1 MGDTMRTTIAILMFM
16 LCSNVGAAI
25 ADWTGL
31 HLSRI
36 MGHDRAE
43 VYTFTGYVYGE
54 NGELG
59 RCFSDIYGHLEDGGF
74 YLKQHDFSVEMM
86 DPTFIWWSL
95 ALYGDIVG
103 ETTFGSYRPV
113 EPFYYDADADKGGT
127 LIETPDDFYMAFK
140 VSEVLSDCTGYVEG
154 MSWYGWVHVSIDDN
168 LEMTLLDSGIDLY
181 GGAVTV
187 GAGIP
192 EPSGGVLMLLGLAA
206 LRLRRRAHGSV
217 TFLAVLKPVK
227 GTCISFK

>member
-1 MGDTMRTTIAILMFM
+1 MEDAMRTTISVMILMF
-16 LCSNVGAAI
+16 CCDAGAAT
-25 ADWTGL
+25 AYWTGL
-31 HLSRI
+31 HLSQGEGYGSDTVEYRFA
-36 MGHDRAE
+36 GN
-43 VYTFTGYVYGE
+43 VYRE

-59 RCFSDIYGHLEDGGF
+59 RCFSHISGHLENGGF

-103 ETTFGSYRPV
+103 EATFGSHRPV
-113 EPFYYDADADKGGT
+113 EPFYSGADEDKGGT
-127 LIETPDDFYMAFK
+127 LVENPDDFYMAFK
-140 VSEVLSDCTGYVEG
+140 VSEVLSDSSGYVEG
-154 MSWYGWVHVSIDDN
+154 MTWYGWAHVSVDAS
-168 LEMTLLDSGIDLY
+168 LEMTLLDSGINLY

-206 LRLRRRAHGSV
+206 LGLRRRA
-217 TFLAVLKPVK
+217 FPVP
-227 GTCISFK
+227 SP

>member
-1 MGDTMRTTIAILMFM
+1 MRIPIIIVMFM
-16 LCSNVGAAI
+16 FCGNVGAAS
-25 ADWTGL
+25 ANWTGL
-31 HLSRI
+31 AFSNTDYGSVMEYFFGADIH
-36 MGHDRAE
+36 
-43 VYTFTGYVYGE
+43 GE
-54 NGELG
+54 NGKSSWIHTSMSGYMENG
-59 RCFSDIYGHLEDGGF
+59 EV
-74 YLKQHDFSVEMM
+74 YLKQFDFSQEMM
-86 DPTFIWWSL
+86 EPTFNWWAL
-95 ALYGDIVG
+95 VLYGDIVS
-103 ETTFGSYRPV
+103 ETTFAVGNPNRIALGRWSYPRDV
-113 EPFYYDADADKGGT
+113 GDGGT
-127 LIETPDDFYMAFK
+127 LVENPDDFYMAFK
-140 VSEVLSDCTGYVEG
+140 VSEVLSDSTGYVEG